1 MLRRE
6 IQRYKGLVSAWN
18 LPSRWED
25 RINPLDTESHYM
37 LSFESLGQKSTKS
50 AEQSLVQAAVSEG
63 FMQRGPSLASE
74 GQDDK
79 YRLEEFLQVF

>member
-1 MLRRE
+1 
-6 IQRYKGLVSAWN
+6 
-18 LPSRWED
+18 
-25 RINPLDTESHYM
+25 M

-50 AEQSLVQAAVSEG
+50 AEQSLVRAAVSEG
-63 FMQRGPSLASE
+63 FMQRGPSLAGE

>member
-1 MLRRE
+1 
-6 IQRYKGLVSAWN
+6 
-18 LPSRWED
+18 
-25 RINPLDTESHYM
+25 M

-63 FMQRGPSLASE
+63 FMQKGPSLASE